1 MSVLQH
7 WLNPMARKPFVDHT
21 TASFCFIMEN
31 FKSVQECASMNLKPS
46 APRAAFTTEEH
57 SAASN
62 STADPYCEVYFISSK
77 IFKNISV
84 FFITEK
90 WRTVPRR
97 VKLWSLLFCI
107 DFFFLRQGFTMKPMM
122 VSNFFFKFIF
132 NFIYYYCMYVFMVN
146 WVYGT
151 CRNQKTVL
159 WSQVSPSI
167 FM

>member
-1 MSVLQH
+1 M
-7 WLNPMARKPFVDHT
+7 DHT

-84 FFITEK
+84 FFLSQKNEEQSQEELNFG
-90 WRTVPRR
+90 V
-97 VKLWSLLFCI
+97 FCFVLI
-107 DFFFLRQGFTMKPMM
+107 FFLRQGFTMKPMM